1 MKTNL
6 LAVLLAMSLFLPA
19 CSQDVTP
26 PETGS
31 PDDEQISF
39 EAVDFDTS
47 EKIESNLS
55 ILRLKSLKLPS
66 EAKGWEK
73 REIERYYKND
83 TLLKLNIAVNDDMGM
98 MSGKVSFYFSESGQ
112 LLGAVYPF
120 NTYVFDSGK
129 LVGVTDE
136 NGAILDFADEAL
148 IEREAYA
155 YQMATRY
162 AEIEENFGYDLKT
175 LKFENGDIR
184 IRYPQVENFRGE
196 LLQDYMNQSLSQYL
210 ELFSSEN
217 WSSVDLD
224 YEVTYRDENYLSI
237 LFTGTGKPEA
247 IGPQSNILKSVTLD
261 IGNTSNEITF
271 DNFVDDPE
279 GLKSFLEGSHG
290 RDLEYEGLGFY
301 FAGPYVTFYFMPLD
315 DSADEFTKLSAPMDL
330 IEPFVS
336 WDFGEIPAS

>member
-39 EAVDFDTS
+39 ESVDFDTS

-55 ILRLKSLKLPS
+55 ILRLESFKLPT
-66 EAKGWEK
+66 EAKGWKK

-98 MSGKVSFYFSESGQ
+98 MSGKVSFYFNESGQ

-136 NGAILDFADEAL
+136 NGGILDFADETL

-175 LKFENGDIR
+175 LEFENGDIR
-184 IRYPQVENFRGE
+184 IRYPQIENFRGE

-217 WSSVDLD
+217 WDSVDLD
-224 YEVTYRDENYLSI
+224 YEVTYRDEDYLSI
-237 LFTGTGKPEA
+237 RFSGEGELAGLGKNV
-247 IGPQSNILKSVTLD
+247 NILKSVTLD
-261 IGNTSNEITF
+261 IGNTSNEINF
-271 DNFVDDPE
+271 DNFIKNPE
-279 GLKSFLEGSHG
+279 GLKSFLEDYIGT
-290 RDLEYEGLGFY
+290 DLEYEGLSFY
-301 FAGPYVTFYFMPLD
+301 FSGPYVNFYFMPLD
-315 DSADEFTKLSAPMDL
+315 DSAEEFTEISVTMDFL
-330 IEPFVS
+330 EPYVS
-336 WDFGEIPAS
+336 WDFGDKPAS